1 MFLFVVS
8 VLWTLPIAR
17 KSVYHI
23 NLFVVFYAV
32 LLLVCQYFYCMILT
46 ADELPFGDQAMFSML
61 AQIGVVRYEIF
72 PCVPL
77 LFKAICTVIFGF
89 TLRQE
94 YVLSREAQKK
104 RISIRHSFGICSE
117 KKDTIWKCFDFSVN
131 VLSQFWVLMI
141 LFTMFIYAIYGNE
154 VNFMKLSYMIY
165 VLVFVISFQLSL
177 CAWKRMIYAL
187 WMLVIISSMINLLL
201 IYTYQFEKF
210 ELWENYL
217 GINKHMWV
225 V

>member
-1 MFLFVVS
+1 M
-8 VLWTLPIAR
+8 
-17 KSVYHI
+17 
-23 NLFVVFYAV
+23 
-32 LLLVCQYFYCMILT
+32 
-46 ADELPFGDQAMFSML
+46 PFGDQATFSML

-72 PCVPL
+72 PCLPL
-77 LFKAICTVIFGF
+77 LFKAICMVIFGF

-94 YVLSREAQKK
+94 YVLSREAQKE
-104 RISIRHSFGICSE
+104 RASIRRSIGVSSE
-117 KKDTIWKCFDFSVN
+117 KKDTIWKCFDFGVN
-131 VLSQFWVLMI
+131 VLSQVWVLMI

-177 CAWKRMIYAL
+177 YAWKRMIYAL

-217 GINKHMWV
+217 GINKHM
-225 V
+225 